1 MSCLKSCDIV
11 QLFWLLGLPPEGRTL
26 MNLFKRVRI
35 DRLFFSSFASFLSIL
50 LLVFTWISYS
60 VTARELADTSSYY
73 QQDMLNELNKQI
85 DIQLKSIEQ
94 MSLAASRNMNTIGYD
109 PFEKDPFEL
118 FHRRDDMLRMLA
130 SITYSTTMVQSI
142 YLYIDNPTKTDP
154 QAPVQ
159 ILDMKH
165 VREEPWYPEIQN
177 SDFAWVGERTLPTNK
192 GPQQFISFA
201 RKLYNNSD
209 KYYGMLMLNVKAT
222 AIESMVRG
230 ESEGKEKNRLL
241 LDASGRTIATIGK
254 PTLSEEDLGL
264 ISSKEIASNYI
275 HLPDK
280 QGEGALLVWSK
291 VRSDWML
298 IEITPWN
305 DIVHGSIRLAYILV
319 TVGLTAICI
328 TAFFTLF
335 LSKQFTKPIRL
346 LLARMGRVPAAGA
359 AMDLPTDYE
368 NEFGSLF
375 NGYRRQMERIEEL
388 LQSLQSQHKRKRE
401 AEILALQA
409 MINPH
414 FLYNTLDQLNWIAID
429 SGQEKIST
437 IVSLMGK
444 MFRIGLSNGETV
456 IPIRDE
462 LTHVECYLQIQKI
475 RWGERLTYTIEIE
488 EELKELYISRLTIQ
502 PFVEN
507 AFIHG
512 FHGRRAGEVHISINR
527 KENELEIIIT
537 DNGVGL
543 RPEWDVPKPR
553 KTGGYGVR
561 NVMDRIAAY
570 FGEPYGVTMRGREEG
585 GTEVVLRLP
594 VLHDKSEVEEAFHV
608 ESTYN

>member
-1 MSCLKSCDIV
+1 
-11 QLFWLLGLPPEGRTL
+11 

-35 DRLFFSSFASFLSIL
+35 DRLFFRSFASFLSLL

-60 VTARELADTSSYY
+60 MTSRELANTSSYY

-109 PFEKDPFEL
+109 PYEKDL
-118 FHRRDDMLRMLA
+118 LQKHIRREDMLQMLA
-130 SITYSTTMVQSI
+130 RITYSTTMVQSI
-142 YLYIDNPTKTDP
+142 YLYLDNPSQTDP

-159 ILDMKH
+159 IFDMKH
-165 VREEPWYPEIQN
+165 VRDEPWYPEIQK
-177 SDFAWVGERTLPTNK
+177 SDFAWIGERTLPTNK

-209 KYYGMLMLNVKAT
+209 KYYGLLMLNVKAS

-230 ESEGKEKNRLL
+230 ESEGREKNRLL

-254 PTLSEEDLGL
+254 PTLSEDELGL
-264 ISSKEIASNYI
+264 ISSKDIASNYI
-275 HLPDK
+275 HLPDER
-280 QGEGALLVWSK
+280 GEGALLVWSK
-291 VRSDWML
+291 VQSDWML
-298 IEITPWN
+298 IEITPWK

-319 TVGLTAICI
+319 SVGLTAICI

-335 LSKQFTKPIRL
+335 LSRQFTKPIRL
-346 LLARMGRVPAAGA
+346 LLARMGRVPATGSG
-359 AMDLPTDYE
+359 MDLDLPTDYE

-475 RWGERLTYTIEIE
+475 RWGERLAYSIEAE
-488 EELKELYISRLTIQ
+488 EELKDLYISRLTIQ

-512 FHGRRAGEVHISINR
+512 FHGRRAGEVRIALKR
-527 KENELEIIIT
+527 KENELEITIT

-543 RPEWDVPKPR
+543 KTEWDVPKPR

-570 FGEPYGVTMRGREEG
+570 FGEPYGVTMQGRAEG

-594 VLHDKSEVEEAFHV
+594 ILSNKTEVEESFHV
-608 ESTYN
+608 ESTYY

>member
-1 MSCLKSCDIV
+1 
-11 QLFWLLGLPPEGRTL
+11 

-35 DRLFFSSFASFLSIL
+35 DRLFFRSFASFLSIL
-50 LLVFTWISYS
+50 LLIFTWISYS
-60 VTARELADTSSYY
+60 MTSRELADTSSYY

-109 PFEKDPFEL
+109 PFEKDLFEL

-130 SITYSTTMVQSI
+130 SITYSTTMVESI
-142 YLYIDNPTKTDP
+142 YLYIDNPTQTDS

-165 VREEPWYPEIQN
+165 VRDEPWYPEIQK
-177 SDFAWVGERTLPTNK
+177 SDFAWIGERTLPTNK
-192 GPQQFISFA
+192 GPQRFISFA
-201 RKLYNNSD
+201 RKLYNGSD
-209 KYYGMLMLNVKAT
+209 KYYGLLMLNVKAS
-222 AIESMVRG
+222 AIEGLIRG
-230 ESEGKEKNRLL
+230 ESDGKEKNRLL
-241 LDASGRTIATIGK
+241 LDASGRTLASIGK
-254 PTLSEEDLGL
+254 PTISEDDLQL
-264 ISSKEIASNYI
+264 ISSKDIASDYI
-275 HLPDK
+275 HLPVNR
-280 QGEGALLVWSK
+280 GEGALLVWSK

-305 DIVHGSIRLAYILV
+305 EIVHGSIRLAYILV
-319 TVGLTAICI
+319 SVGLTAICI

-335 LSKQFTKPIRL
+335 LSRQFTKPIRL
-346 LLARMGRVPAAGA
+346 LLARMGRVPATGA
-359 AMDLPTDYE
+359 VMDLPTDYE

-429 SGQEKIST
+429 SGQTKIST

-475 RWGERLTYTIEIE
+475 RWGERLTYSIDTE
-488 EELKELYISRLTIQ
+488 EELKDLYISRLTIQ

-512 FHGRRAGEVHISINR
+512 FHGRRAGEVHITLKR
-527 KENELEIIIT
+527 KDNELEIIIS

-543 RPEWDVPKPR
+543 KPEWDIPKPR

-570 FGEPYGVTMRGREEG
+570 FGEPYGVTMRDREEG
-585 GTEVVLRLP
+585 GTEVVLLLP
-594 VLHDKSEVEEAFHV
+594 VLHNKTELEEAFHV
-608 ESTYN
+608 ESTYY

>member
-1 MSCLKSCDIV
+1 
-11 QLFWLLGLPPEGRTL
+11 

-35 DRLFFSSFASFLSIL
+35 DRLFFSSFASFISIL
-50 LLVFTWISYS
+50 LLIFTWISYS
-60 VTARELADTSSYY
+60 VTSRELADTSSYY

-94 MSLAASRNMNTIGYD
+94 MSLAASRNINTIGYD
-109 PFEKDPFEL
+109 PFEKDYFEL
-118 FHRRDDMLRMLA
+118 FHRKDDMLRMLA

-142 YLYIDNPTKTDP
+142 YLYMDNPSQTDP

-159 ILDMKH
+159 ILDMAH
-165 VREEPWYPEIQN
+165 VRDEAWYPEIQK
-177 SDFAWVGERTLPTNK
+177 SDFSWIEERTLPTNN

-209 KYYGMLMLNVKAT
+209 RYYGLLMLNVKAS
-222 AIESMVRG
+222 AIESLVRG
-230 ESEGKEKNRLL
+230 ETEGKEKNRLL
-241 LDASGRTIATIGK
+241 LDASGRTIAAIGE
-254 PTLSEEDLGL
+254 PTLSDSELQL
-264 ISSKEIASNYI
+264 ISSKDISSNYI
-275 HLPDK
+275 HLPGNR
-280 QGEGALLVWSK
+280 GEGSLLVWSK
-291 VRSDWML
+291 VRSEWTL
-298 IEITPWN
+298 IEITPWKN
-305 DIVHGSIRLAYILV
+305 IVQPSIHLAYMLV
-319 TVGLTAICI
+319 SVGLSAIFI

-346 LLARMGRVPAAGA
+346 LLSRMGRVPATGA
-359 AMDLPTDYE
+359 AMDLPTDYQ

-375 NGYRRQMERIEEL
+375 NGYRRQMERIDEL
-388 LQSLQSQHKRKRE
+388 LQSLQSQHKRQRE

-429 SGQEKIST
+429 SGQEKISA

-462 LTHVECYLQIQKI
+462 LTHVDCYLQIQKI
-475 RWGERLTYTIEIE
+475 RWGERLAYTIDAE
-488 EELKELYISRLTIQ
+488 EELKELFIPRLTIQ

-512 FHGRRAGEVHISINR
+512 FHGRRAGDIHITLRR
-527 KENELEIIIT
+527 KDNDIEIMIT
-537 DNGVGL
+537 DNGVGMK
-543 RPEWDVPKPR
+543 PGWDLSKPR
-553 KTGGYGVR
+553 KTGGYGVK
-561 NVMDRIAAY
+561 NVMERIAAY
-570 FGEPYGVTMRGREEG
+570 FGQPYGVTMRDRLGG
-585 GTEVVLRLP
+585 GTEVALRLP
-594 VLHDKSEVEEAFHV
+594 ILHNKTEVEETFHV
-608 ESTYN
+608 ESTDY

>member
-1 MSCLKSCDIV
+1 
-11 QLFWLLGLPPEGRTL
+11 

-35 DRLFFSSFASFLSIL
+35 DRLFFGSFASFLSIL

-60 VTARELADTSSYY
+60 TTSKELANTSSYY

-159 ILDMKH
+159 ILDMAH
-165 VREEPWYPEIQN
+165 VREESWYPEIEKL
-177 SDFAWVGERTLPTNK
+177 DFTWVGERTLPTNK

-209 KYYGMLMLNVKAT
+209 KYYGLLMLNVKAT
-222 AIESMVRG
+222 AIEGLVRG
-230 ESEGKEKNRLL
+230 GSAGKEKNRLL

-254 PTLSEEDLGL
+254 PTLSENDLGL
-264 ISSKEIASNYI
+264 INSKENASNYI
-275 HLPDK
+275 HLPVNQDH
-280 QGEGALLVWSK
+280 GEGALLVWSK

-305 DIVHGSIRLAYILV
+305 EIVHGSIRLAYILV
-319 TVGLTAICI
+319 SVGLTAIFI

-335 LSKQFTKPIRL
+335 LSRQFTKPIRL
-346 LLARMGRVPAAGA
+346 LLSRMGRVPAAGA
-359 AMDLPTDYE
+359 VVDLPTDYE

-388 LQSLQSQHKRKRE
+388 LKSLQSQHKRKRE

-475 RWGERLTYTIEIE
+475 RWGERLTYSMDIE
-488 EELKELYISRLTIQ
+488 EDLKDLYISRLTIQ

-512 FHGRRAGEVHISINR
+512 FHGRRTGEVNVSLKR
-527 KENELEIIIT
+527 KEYELEIIIR

-543 RPEWDVPKPR
+543 KTDWASPKPR

-570 FGEPYGVTMRGREEG
+570 FGEPYGVTLRNREEG
-585 GTEVVLRLP
+585 GTEVVLLLP
-594 VLHDKSEVEEAFHV
+594 ILHNKTELEDALHV
-608 ESTYN
+608 ESTYY

>member
-1 MSCLKSCDIV
+1 
-11 QLFWLLGLPPEGRTL
+11 

-35 DRLFFSSFASFLSIL
+35 DRLFFRSFASFLSIL
-50 LLVFTWISYS
+50 LLIFTWISYN
-60 VTARELADTSSYY
+60 VTSRELADTSSYY

-159 ILDMKH
+159 ILDMAH
-165 VREEPWYPEIQN
+165 VREEPWYPEIEK
-177 SDFAWVGERTLPTNK
+177 SDFTWVGERTLPTNK
-192 GPQQFISFA
+192 GPQRFISFA
-201 RKLYNNSD
+201 RKLYNTSD
-209 KYYGMLMLNVKAT
+209 KYYGLLMLNVKAS
-222 AIESMVRG
+222 AIESLVRG
-230 ESEGKEKNRLL
+230 ESEGKERNRLL

-254 PTLSEEDLGL
+254 PTLSESELQL
-264 ISSKEIASNYI
+264 IGSKDMVSDYI
-275 HLPDK
+275 HLPDN

-291 VRSDWML
+291 LRSDWML
-298 IEITPWN
+298 IEVTPWK

-319 TVGLTAICI
+319 SVGLTAICI

-335 LSKQFTKPIRL
+335 LSRQFTKPISL
-346 LLARMGRVPAAGA
+346 LLARMGRVPATGA
-359 AMDLPTDYE
+359 AMDLPTDYR

-388 LQSLQSQHKRKRE
+388 LKSLRSQHKRQRE

-429 SGQEKIST
+429 SGQEKISA

-462 LTHVECYLQIQKI
+462 LTHVDCYLQIQKI
-475 RWGERLTYTIEIE
+475 RWGERLTYAIDVDEDMKDLFIP
-488 EELKELYISRLTIQ
+488 RLTIQ

-512 FHGRRAGEVHISINR
+512 FHGRRAGNVNITLRR
-527 KENELEIIIT
+527 KETEVEIIIT

-543 RPEWDVPKPR
+543 KTDWNLPKPR

-561 NVMDRIAAY
+561 NVMERIAAY
-570 FGEPYGVTMRGREEG
+570 FGQPYGVTMRDRDEG
-585 GTEVVLRLP
+585 GTEVVLLLP
-594 VLHDKSEVEEAFHV
+594 VLHNKTEVEEAFHV
-608 ESTYN
+608 ENTYY

>member
-1 MSCLKSCDIV
+1 
-11 QLFWLLGLPPEGRTL
+11 

-35 DRLFFSSFASFLSIL
+35 DRLFFRSFASFLSIL
-50 LLVFTWISYS
+50 LLIFTWISYS
-60 VTARELADTSSYY
+60 MTSRELANTTSYY

-109 PFEKDPFEL
+109 PFEKDLLEK
-118 FHRRDDMLRMLA
+118 HTRREDMMQMLA
-130 SITYSTTMVQSI
+130 RITYSTTMVQSI
-142 YLYIDNPTKTDP
+142 YLYIDNPSQTDP

-159 ILDMKH
+159 ILDMAR
-165 VREEPWYPEIQN
+165 VRDESWYPEIQN
-177 SDFAWVGERTLPTNK
+177 SDFSWIGERTLATNK

-209 KYYGMLMLNVKAT
+209 KYYGLLMLNVKAS

-230 ESEGKEKNRLL
+230 ESEGKERNRLL

-254 PTLSEEDLGL
+254 PTLSESELQL
-264 ISSKEIASNYI
+264 IGSKDIASDYI
-275 HLPDK
+275 HLPDN

-291 VRSDWML
+291 LRSDWML
-298 IEITPWN
+298 IEVTPWK

-319 TVGLTAICI
+319 SVGLTAICI

-335 LSKQFTKPIRL
+335 LSKQFTKPISL
-346 LLARMGRVPAAGA
+346 LLTRMGRVPATGA
-359 AMDLPTDYE
+359 ALDLPTDYE

-388 LQSLQSQHKRKRE
+388 LQSLKSQHKRKRE

-462 LTHVECYLQIQKI
+462 LTHLECYLQIQKI
-475 RWGERLTYTIEIE
+475 RWGDRLTYSIATE

-512 FHGRRAGEVHISINR
+512 FHGRRTGEVHVALKR
-527 KENELEIIIT
+527 KESQLEISIT

-543 RPEWDVPKPR
+543 QPGWHVPKPR
-553 KTGGYGVR
+553 KTGGYGVK

-570 FGEPYGVTMRGREEG
+570 FGEPYGVTIQSREVG
-585 GTEVVLRLP
+585 GTEVVLLLP
-594 VLHDKSEVEEAFHV
+594 VLHNKSEVEEVFHV
-608 ESTYN
+608 ESTYY